1 MNYLNL
7 FDIIWY
13 YLSLYESVAC
23 VYSVHVYLRL
33 LGPKD
38 EVRQLEGDTA
48 ALAAE
53 PANPSLALVR
63 KGYWKSNVWQVVAM
77 TAMISHDMPW
87 LNDGCDTSSSRLKLC
102 YALFHLGASV
112 WSTSLTR
119 PCFRHLRLLTELHT
133 LTFCYPVSDVSSLD
147 VHDCSRLLTVAKAN
161 QRKALGASVWVQAV
175 QASRILTSTLFAHGP
190 RWCWRIWRC
199 GRSSWFQWNWKRGQ
213 PEARSR

>member
-1 MNYLNL
+1 MNYWNL

-23 VYSVHVYLRL
+23 VYSVRVYLRL

-87 LNDGCDTSSSRLKLC
+87 TLNLDGAKSVKNWECRKHSQTTHLVWSLLIDLWGDTN
-102 YALFHLGASV
+102 LFHALCNKREKHSPILGTGSPKYRKHFFYV
-112 WSTSLTR
+112 FHTS
-119 PCFRHLRLLTELHT
+119 
-133 LTFCYPVSDVSSLD
+133 
-147 VHDCSRLLTVAKAN
+147 
-161 QRKALGASVWVQAV
+161 
-175 QASRILTSTLFAHGP
+175 
-190 RWCWRIWRC
+190 
-199 GRSSWFQWNWKRGQ
+199 
-213 PEARSR
+213 

>member
-1 MNYLNL
+1 MNYWNL

-23 VYSVHVYLRL
+23 VYSVRVYLRL

-102 YALFHLGASV
+102 F
-112 WSTSLTR
+112 
-119 PCFRHLRLLTELHT
+119 
-133 LTFCYPVSDVSSLD
+133 
-147 VHDCSRLLTVAKAN
+147 
-161 QRKALGASVWVQAV
+161 
-175 QASRILTSTLFAHGP
+175 I
-190 RWCWRIWRC
+190 
-199 GRSSWFQWNWKRGQ
+199 
-213 PEARSR
+213 